1 MMRGYRGRME
11 GMMKTTMR
19 VRVEELFMRYID
31 NQARADSD

>member
-19 VRVEELFMRYID
+19 VRVEELFMKCILS
-31 NQARADSD
+31 A